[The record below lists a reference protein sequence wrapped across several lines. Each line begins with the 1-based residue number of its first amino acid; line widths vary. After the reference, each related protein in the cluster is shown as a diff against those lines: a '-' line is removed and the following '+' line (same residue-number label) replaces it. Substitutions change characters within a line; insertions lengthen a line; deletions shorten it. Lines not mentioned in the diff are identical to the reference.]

1 MPTTNP
7 SIPANPDNRPSDRGT
22 PTVPP
27 IHILVIGKDAGILK
41 VVLRLLNEHP
51 SASYHAIGSTDPD
64 QARSLFA
71 GTDIDLVLITNGI
84 DATLDASLRKE
95 FLTRRPG
102 VRILQHF
109 GGGSGLLFGEIAQAL
124 AKK

>member
-7 SIPANPDNRPSDRGT
+7 LIPADPDNHPSVPAT

-27 IHILVIGKDAGILK
+27 IHILVIGKDPEILK
-41 VVLRLLNEHP
+41 VVLRLLNEHR

-84 DATLDASLRKE
+84 DATIDATLREE
-95 FLTRRPG
+95 FLTHRPG
-102 VRILQHF
+102 IRILQHF